1 MGAALPLHLH
11 LGCLISYSFTAGSV
25 LHPSHPHFLSC
36 RGILKVQPFSPSP
49 AIGLWFIDPIN
60 KPTVGR
66 DLRQACKS
74 PCKHKSNPLHS
85 SPPFL
90 SIFCLWS
97 LTLVLNSV
105 GEADMLCASVSQ
117 VCSHHRKS
125 STESWCWSD
134 GELESSIVSDLPQSL
149 SPGLFYSL
157 SSRLTQGLALL
168 QPVKEVLCL

>member
-1 MGAALPLHLH
+1 M
-11 LGCLISYSFTAGSV
+11 
-25 LHPSHPHFLSC
+25 
-36 RGILKVQPFSPSP
+36 
-49 AIGLWFIDPIN
+49 
-60 KPTVGR
+60 
-66 DLRQACKS
+66 
-74 PCKHKSNPLHS
+74 
-85 SPPFL
+85 
-90 SIFCLWS
+90 
-97 LTLVLNSV
+97 LNSV